1 MTAGT
6 VGILMVMITPMIGIA
21 WAIYYSWKYSKD
33 IGNE

>member
-1 MTAGT
+1 MIGEL
-6 VGILMVMITPMIGIA
+6 GILMVMITPMIGIG